1 MNPLRKIPY
10 RAATRFATTL
20 TLFSGLG
27 AVAIA
32 WTSGDGPTVVLLA
45 LFAIIFAFLTVATII
60 GELQDRVADLQAE
73 LDQLAREVYS
83 R

>member
-10 RAATRFATTL
+10 RAATRFTATL
-20 TLFSGLG
+20 ALFSGLG

-32 WTSGDGPTVVLLA
+32 WTSGDGATVLLLA